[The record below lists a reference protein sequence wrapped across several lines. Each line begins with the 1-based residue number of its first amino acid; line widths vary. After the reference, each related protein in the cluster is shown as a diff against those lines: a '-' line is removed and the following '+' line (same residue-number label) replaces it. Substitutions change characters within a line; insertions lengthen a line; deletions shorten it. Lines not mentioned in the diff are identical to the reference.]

1 MFDNASITCRRCSR
15 PYADQGIKKP
25 EALQLPVHSCGR
37 WDLNPHVLSDTRSLV
52 LPVCQ
57 FQHSRATRCI
67 LAQRKA
73 VGNNFFSFFVFIS
86 GILSFPVTKG
96 VRPHLWHRYVG
107 ALSTMGSDPL
117 ASRKFMATAG
127 VRPPGLLLLL
137 LFFYSRFSSELGL
150 AGLDVLLNGL
160 LRAFV
165 DGTALLTAEGLHQA
179 YVVGV

>member
-67 LAQRKA
+67 LAQRKT
-73 VGNNFFSFFVFIS
+73 VGNNFFHFLFCFREDFTLPGYDRGQTPS
-86 GILSFPVTKG
+86 
-96 VRPHLWHRYVG
+96 WHRYEG
-107 ALSTMGSDPL
+107 TLSTMGSDPL
-117 ASRKFMATAG
+117 ASRKFTGKAG
-127 VRPPGLLLLL
+127 VGPHHGAGTWALYLRWGQPP
-137 LFFYSRFSSELGL
+137 
-150 AGLDVLLNGL
+150 
-160 LRAFV
+160 
-165 DGTALLTAEGLHQA
+165 LTAR
-179 YVVGV
+179 